1 MKLHKRRLK
10 GCLRRKI
17 AEISVKILL
26 KRNEKLNPQI
36 VRNEFR
42 LNQFIKLRLTDY
54 GNNHTCTHVIINGRF
69 FNLYEFSFKEI
80 LEILN
85 KRRNYTCMDE
95 TCLCLMGTYN
105 EKDFLED
112 PNTMFL
118 IYCYYIAAWVEYDYD
133 WRLLR
138 VDDAFP
144 ILHALYQAGDPK
156 AREVFKNEIVK
167 AFLSGYL
174 PAVYHLISSNSL
186 FNSSYFYC
194 FEFEEIIW
202 LFEKCFNVVGFH
214 NRSELILGFFYFFR
228 DNGIQNL
235 FNHNVKKR
243 IKFLNEAL
251 KIIPDDILTLQ
262 QLSVAYIENG
272 DYELARTTLIYIID
286 LSNSKIYSADNIYSK
301 QNITKNYIVEAW
313 RNLGKVYNQQF
324 LFKKAIIAYNMAMDL
339 DWKHVNTRNQIAIA
353 YEGMGDFESAK
364 AAKKSYTKKVK
375 IVTKNEKEVQR

>member
-1 MKLHKRRLK
+1 MKLHKCRLK
-10 GCLRRKI
+10 GWYKKKI
-17 AEISVKILL
+17 NDIRVKNIL
-26 KRNEKLNPQI
+26 KRDEKLNPRI

-42 LNQFIKLRLTDY
+42 LNQFITLRLTDF
-54 GNNHTCTHVIINGRF
+54 GNNITCTYVIINDRF

-85 KRRNYTCMDE
+85 ERRNYTCMDE
-95 TCLCLMGTYN
+95 TCSHLMGTYN

-112 PNTMFL
+112 PDTMFW

-138 VDDAFP
+138 LADSFP
-144 ILHALYQAGDPK
+144 MLHALYQAGDPK
-156 AREVFKNEIVK
+156 AREVFKIEIVK

-174 PAVYHLISSNSL
+174 PVVYHLISSNSL
-186 FNSSYFYC
+186 DYAFYFDC

-214 NRSELILGFFYFFR
+214 NRNELILGGFYFFR
-228 DNGIQNL
+228 DSGTQH
-235 FNHNVKKR
+235 FYNHNFKKS

-286 LSNSKIYSADNIYSK
+286 LSNSKIYSSDDIYSK
-301 QNITKNYIVEAW
+301 RYITKNYIVEAW
-313 RNLGKVYNQQF
+313 CNLGELYNRQF
-324 LFKKAIIAYNMAMDL
+324 LLNKAIIAYNIAMDL
-339 DWKHVNTRNQIAIA
+339 DWKHVNTWNQIAIA
-353 YEGMGDFESAK
+353 YEGMGDVENAK
-364 AAKKSYTKKVK
+364 IAKKSYKKK
-375 IVTKNEKEVQR
+375 EKKMYRNQSEAQW